1 MTTTIK
7 IHVNGRYKATI
18 KQTTGAGAVLDPVVV
33 HGNYDGSPNPSGE
46 RSFYLSHPA
55 TSIFE
60 VTEEQVPVPENADE
74 PSALELGAA
83 ARAQGPS
90 GC

>member
-1 MTTTIK
+1 MTTTIR
-7 IHVNGRYKATI
+7 IHVNGRYKATV
-18 KQTTGAGAVLDPVVV
+18 KQTTGVGTIMDPVVV
-33 HGNYDGSPNPSGE
+33 HGNYEGSPNPSGE
-46 RSFYLSHPA
+46 RFFNLSHPA

-60 VTEEQVPVPENADE
+60 VTEEQVPEPEKADE

-90 GC
+90 GY